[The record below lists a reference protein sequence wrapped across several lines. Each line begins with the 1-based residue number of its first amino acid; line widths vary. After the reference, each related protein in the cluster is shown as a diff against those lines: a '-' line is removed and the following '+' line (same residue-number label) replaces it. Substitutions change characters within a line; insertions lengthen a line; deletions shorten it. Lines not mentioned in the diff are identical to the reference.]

1 MVELVEIDDADFQ
14 AWKQMA
20 VDEYFTERVR
30 AGNDGPDSPD
40 HSRIEFESLLP
51 YGRLT
56 KNNYIFSIVDE
67 KQGSRKVGI
76 LWYAADAPDL
86 PRDTLFLYD
95 IRIDEGM
102 RGKGYGKATMLLLEQ
117 RAKELGKKRIALHV
131 FAHNERAHR
140 LYEELGYRPTNIMM
154 AKEL

>member
-1 MVELVEIDDADFQ
+1 MVKLVEIDEADFQ

-20 VDEYFTERVR
+20 IVEYFTERVR

-40 HSRIEFESLLP
+40 RSRSEFESLLP

-56 KNNYIFSIVDE
+56 RDNYIFSIVDE
-67 KQGSRKVGI
+67 KLDDRKVGV
-76 LWYAADAPDL
+76 LWYAADTPDL
-86 PRDTLFLYD
+86 PPDTLFLYG

-117 RAKELGKKRIALHV
+117 RAKELGKERIALHV
-131 FAHNERAHR
+131 FAHNQPARR
-140 LYEELGYRPTNIMM
+140 LYEELGYKPTNIVM